1 MLRKIIERY
10 NSKTPFCH
18 ERIRNTKEEQH
29 YRVRTLKVELHIV
42 CTMYESE
49 KRRRM
54 YINLKMSQHCPLLLG
69 ATGNELLHEYIFKNN
84 KISEDQKCLNTWLVD
99 KEIDDI
105 MRKYQKIKAPYRM
118 SKIERVLNILPKIDY
133 KDKLLILRL
142 KYDKDLLI
150 DSTYECLR
158 ILKKDTNVDDEL
170 INKYGDMMY

>member
-18 ERIRNTKEEQH
+18 ERIRNAKEEAH
-29 YRVRTLKVELHIV
+29 YRVRTLRVELHIV
-42 CTMYESE
+42 CTMYETE

-69 ATGNELLHEYIFKNN
+69 TTGNELLHKYIYMND

-105 MRKYQKIKAPYRM
+105 MRRYQKIKAPYKM

-133 KDKLLILRL
+133 KIKSLILTL
-142 KYDKDLLI
+142 KSDKDLLI
-150 DSTYECLR
+150 DSTDELLR

-170 INKYGDMMY
+170 INKYSDMMY